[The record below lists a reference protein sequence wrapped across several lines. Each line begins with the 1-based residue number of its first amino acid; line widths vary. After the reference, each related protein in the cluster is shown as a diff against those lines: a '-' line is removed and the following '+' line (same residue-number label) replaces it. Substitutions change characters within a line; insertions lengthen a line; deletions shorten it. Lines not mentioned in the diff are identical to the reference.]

1 MIVIIIVIVI
11 AIPIII
17 ISYQV
22 ISSVAIGG
30 ELLPG
35 FQENLKRK
43 KTPYTEIQIF
53 RYEKKTVKIL
63 GMAVKR

>member
-1 MIVIIIVIVI
+1 MILIIIVIVI
-11 AIPIII
+11 AIPI

-35 FQENLKRK
+35 FQENLKKK

-53 RYEKKTVKIL
+53 IGTKQ
-63 GMAVKR
+63 